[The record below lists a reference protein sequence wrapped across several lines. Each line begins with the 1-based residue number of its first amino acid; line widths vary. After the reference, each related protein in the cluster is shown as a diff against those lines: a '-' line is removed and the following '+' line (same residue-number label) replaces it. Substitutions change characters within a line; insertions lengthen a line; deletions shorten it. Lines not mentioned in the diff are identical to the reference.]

1 MNTEFRNR
9 AVLPVL
15 LPLGILLGI
24 AALVVGFAFILLY
37 STKEVAVVLAIV
49 AAAGIL
55 GAISLAA
62 TKDELTGAEKGAV
75 GVLAVLPVFL
85 GGLFAFGG
93 VIEVDE
99 TELGINAQPI
109 LQVPEGAEIGS
120 ANAEAFC
127 LPPVEGECEDISEWQ
142 MAAQEGETFVFEYVN
157 LQADVGH
164 NVQIFELAGT
174 PDAPEAGAEILA
186 GAADAPVVTGT
197 SIVYTVPQ
205 ALEPG
210 DYYFN
215 CIVHPNMD
223 GVLTIT
229 EGEDG
234 AAA

>member
-15 LPLGILLGI
+15 LPLGVLLGI
-24 AALVVGFAFILLY
+24 AALIVGVAFIFLY
-37 STKEVAVVLAIV
+37 STQNVAVVLAIV
-49 AAAGIL
+49 AAGGIL
-55 GAISLAA
+55 AAIALAA
-62 TKDELTGAEKGAV
+62 SKDELTGAQKGAV
-75 GVLAVLPVFL
+75 GMLGVLPVAL
-85 GGLFAFGG
+85 GALFAFGG
-93 VIEVDE
+93 VIDVDPE
-99 TELGINAQPI
+99 KLGINAQP
-109 LQVPEGAEIGS
+109 LVQVPEGAEIGS

-127 LPPVEGECEDISEWQ
+127 LPPVEGECEDISEWE

-164 NVQIFELAGT
+164 NVQIFELAGSAA
-174 PDAPEAGAEILA
+174 APEAGDEILA
-186 GAADAPVVTGT
+186 GAADSPVIAGG

-210 DYYFN
+210 QYYFN

-229 EGEDG
+229 EGED